1 MYRDGGLYKV
11 RSGLQRSKLR
21 SHRSKEERGGR
32 FRETRTKEVKKV
44 LTKIHRHVWKT
55 RRTFSPAQT
64 HKRAF
69 PPDKKAKATSILKS
83 ILYEA
88 ILSTDPFKP
97 LPRTRC
103 QNQTNFDWWMNSVW
117 TVQYKG
123 NKHPQLMPVTH
134 IHTHIAFSY
143 SAVYKMP
150 HQSFQI
156 KLWESYKMFFFFHFL
171 KKKKIKN
178 KTESFLAV

>member
-1 MYRDGGLYKV
+1 MCGRQDTH
-11 RSGLQRSKLR
+11 
-21 SHRSKEERGGR
+21 SH
-32 FRETRTKEVKKV
+32 
-44 LTKIHRHVWKT
+44 LHRH
-55 RRTFSPAQT
+55 T
-64 HKRAF
+64 HINK
-69 PPDKKAKATSILKS
+69 PSHVHMQIELQDKKAKAMSILKS

-103 QNQTNFDWWMNSVW
+103 QNQTNSDWWMNSVW

-123 NKHPQLMPVTH
+123 NKHPQLMLVTH

-150 HQSFQI
+150 HQSF
-156 KLWESYKMFFFFHFL
+156 
-171 KKKKIKN
+171 KIK
-178 KTESFLAV
+178 

>member
-32 FRETRTKEVKKV
+32 FRETRTEEVKKV
-44 LTKIHRHVWKT
+44 LTKIHRHAWKA
-55 RRTFSPAQT
+55 RHTFSPAQT
-64 HKRAF
+64 HTNK
-69 PPDKKAKATSILKS
+69 PSHVHMQIQLQDKKAKAMSILKS

-103 QNQTNFDWWMNSVW
+103 QNQTNSDWWMNSVW

-123 NKHPQLMPVTH
+123 NKHPQLMLVTH

-150 HQSFQI
+150 HQPF
-156 KLWESYKMFFFFHFL
+156 
-171 KKKKIKN
+171 KIK
-178 KTESFLAV
+178 